1 MASMPASVSWSVRA
15 ITVKPAS
22 ACALTTSAGGSSPSL
37 KIVCRCRFAR
47 PLDTSANGR
56 PFYVV
61 SGSPTLPSPGGKP
74 GRPGY
79 NGGRPLMSSDRQPPL
94 SLVRHLVVVNL
105 ARPLPELIDQALSC
119 LNQALDARAAFYARI
134 DGHSFEIMA
143 SDVQSGAPIE
153 PGLRMAL
160 EDTFAAVDE
169 EMEGGVLNIRDA
181 SKRQPFKSLAMRQR
195 LGITS
200 YLGTSFPAQGEVTGT
215 LGVIGK
221 GPRIFTET
229 DQDLLLIVAGL
240 LAPRLHSE
248 SRSTNGQARTP
259 VAVVRLAS
267 EEVKEPLAILRG
279 YADMLA
285 NDEIPA
291 DQMQMVAR
299 RLALQSETLMRVADQ
314 VLLLSRLPLELAF
327 TVRISL
333 GAVVESAA
341 QRIRDRMSRAGMEL
355 RLQLD
360 TEVDVWGDAT
370 LLEAA
375 LDEMLHNVFK
385 HARSATVVQLR
396 LRQAS
401 ANRYQLIVK
410 DDGPGM
416 SADRL
421 EDLFGP
427 LADDQPLRGQGLG
440 LYLLRRVAEAH
451 GGRAWANSL
460 EGKGTT
466 FYLELPAASPDGDES
481 QLSLANNQSPA

>member
-1 MASMPASVSWSVRA
+1 
-15 ITVKPAS
+15 
-22 ACALTTSAGGSSPSL
+22 
-37 KIVCRCRFAR
+37 
-47 PLDTSANGR
+47 
-56 PFYVV
+56 
-61 SGSPTLPSPGGKP
+61 
-74 GRPGY
+74 
-79 NGGRPLMSSDRQPPL
+79 MSSDRQPPL

-105 ARPLPELIDQALSC
+105 ARPLPELIDQALTC

-143 SDVQSGAPIE
+143 SSVQSGAPIE

-181 SKRQPFKSLAMRQR
+181 SKRQPFKRLAMRQQ
-195 LGITS
+195 LGIVS

-221 GPRIFTET
+221 GPRTFSEM
-229 DQDLLLIVAGL
+229 DQDLLVIVAGL

-259 VAVVRLAS
+259 VSVVRLAS

-285 NDEIPA
+285 NDEVPA
-291 DQMQMVAR
+291 DQMPVVAE

-327 TVRISL
+327 TVRVSL
-333 GAVVESAA
+333 GAIAQSAA
-341 QRIRDRMSRAGMEL
+341 QRVRDRMARAGIEL

-427 LADDQPLRGQGLG
+427 LAEDQPARGQGLG

-466 FYLELPAASPDGDES
+466 FYLELPAASPDGDAARAS
-481 QLSLANNQSPA
+481 TATGTTA

>member
-1 MASMPASVSWSVRA
+1 
-15 ITVKPAS
+15 
-22 ACALTTSAGGSSPSL
+22 
-37 KIVCRCRFAR
+37 
-47 PLDTSANGR
+47 
-56 PFYVV
+56 
-61 SGSPTLPSPGGKP
+61 
-74 GRPGY
+74 
-79 NGGRPLMSSDRQPPL
+79 MSSDRQPPL

-105 ARPLPELIDQALSC
+105 ARPLPELIDRALTC

-285 NDEIPA
+285 NDEAPA
-291 DQMQMVAR
+291 DHTQMDAQ

-341 QRIRDRMSRAGMEL
+341 QDRKST
-355 RLQLD
+355 RL
-360 TEVDVWGDAT
+360 
-370 LLEAA
+370 
-375 LDEMLHNVFK
+375 
-385 HARSATVVQLR
+385 
-396 LRQAS
+396 
-401 ANRYQLIVK
+401 
-410 DDGPGM
+410 
-416 SADRL
+416 
-421 EDLFGP
+421 
-427 LADDQPLRGQGLG
+427 
-440 LYLLRRVAEAH
+440 
-451 GGRAWANSL
+451 NS
-460 EGKGTT
+460 
-466 FYLELPAASPDGDES
+466 SHS
-481 QLSLANNQSPA
+481 Q